1 MNALIVSP
9 KSDVKAY
16 ESILKTASNTNVL
29 GAVTTVKTDFIND
42 LKNKWNPHIVLIDT
56 AVSYKNI
63 NIAEVIFNINKFYP
77 YIKVIILTDEND
89 SIDYP
94 ASYAVIRGDI
104 TNLQLKD
111 IINTTI
117 HKSNS
122 DEFEDKDGSG
132 VTRKLYP
139 QNITEE
145 LPTDKVDNLS
155 TQLHIKIPDI
165 KKRKKHRY
173 NKKKIC
179 IICAAASVVVLLT
192 VIIVLLKINTPT
204 NNIDAAEETTV
215 TTISDYQ
222 LNEEPTEEETKLE
235 PDVIVSEDITATSA
249 NITEEPPTTV
259 KNESTKPTR
268 SETSSSSDSSSKTS
282 NDNKSSSSEN
292 RSADSRT
299 NNDNYSSSNKSE
311 EVNNNPSPD
320 SKSYSNSAVIS
331 YGNNDRYNNNNSNE
345 VSSVKLSYNSKTMY
359 VGDTLTLT
367 ATVVPS
373 TASYS
378 LSWSTSNSSVVT
390 VNNGYLVAKSP
401 GTATVYCRASDKSAT
416 CSVTVKNAPAIQQS
430 QTDNVYLSVTSKTL
444 SVGQSYTLTLQNCS
458 NASFSVNDPSIVVI
472 SNKGNNFV
480 VLRAIKKGTTTVVA
494 QNSTTGKSY
503 RCTITVK

>member
-16 ESILKTASNTNVL
+16 ESILKATPNTNVL
-29 GAVTTVKTDFIND
+29 GVVTTVKTDFIND

-56 AVSYKNI
+56 AVSYKNM
-63 NIAEVIFNINKFYP
+63 NITEVIFNIKKFYP
-77 YIKVIILTDEND
+77 YIKVIVLTEEND

-94 ASYAVIRGDI
+94 ASYSVIRGDI

-111 IINTTI
+111 IINTTS

-122 DEFEDKDGSG
+122 DEFEDNDGSG
-132 VTRKLYP
+132 ITRKLSP
-139 QNITEE
+139 QNILEE

-192 VIIVLLKINTPT
+192 VIIVLLKINTPI
-204 NNIDAAEETTV
+204 NDINAAEEIV
-215 TTISDYQ
+215 ETTISDFMSD
-222 LNEEPTEEETKLE
+222 EKPTDAET
-235 PDVIVSEDITATSA
+235 DTTFSEDFTAAST
-249 NITEEPPTTV
+249 NTTEAPPTTV
-259 KNESTKPTR
+259 KNESTKSTIP
-268 SETSSSSDSSSKTS
+268 EISSSSDNSSKTS
-282 NDNKSSSSEN
+282 NDKKSSSSGN
-292 RSADSRT
+292 RSAESRI

-311 EVNNNPSPD
+311 DVNNNPSPD
-320 SKSYSNSAVIS
+320 SKSYSNSAIIS

-367 ATVVPS
+367 ATVAPS